1 MGGVIEDWNLMEN
14 RIQDRKLVIF
24 KPTLRLSSL
33 GTRWNIVDITF
44 VEWRRN
50 NDIFSNAGSGGLGT
64 ELLQLS

>member
-33 GTRWNIVDITF
+33 GTRWNIVDITS
-44 VEWRRN
+44 VN
-50 NDIFSNAGSGGLGT
+50 G
-64 ELLQLS
+64 